1 MMPKKILVFVG
12 LLSSGK
18 GTAAKYLVEKH
29 KAKSFRFSTIVRD
42 VLSRLYLEHSRQ
54 NMSHISTVLREN
66 FGEELFAK
74 VMATD
79 VQNATENIV
88 VVDGARRLAD
98 VEHLK
103 KIAGFKLVAIVAE
116 AKIRYE
122 RLVARGENPDDKN
135 KTWKQFLQDHELE
148 TEASI
153 PALMKMAEVVVDN
166 NGSAEQ
172 LYEQLDKLV
181 E

>member
-1 MMPKKILVFVG
+1 MEKKILVFVG

-18 GTAAKYLVEKH
+18 GTAAKYLVEKYG
-29 KAKSFRFSTIVRD
+29 AKSFRFSTIMRD
-42 VLSRLYLEHSRQ
+42 LLDRLYLEHSRQ
-54 NMSHISTVLREN
+54 HMSDISRVLREN
-66 FGEELFAK
+66 FGEDLFAK

-79 VQNATENIV
+79 VQKAAENLV

-98 VEHLK
+98 IEHLK
-103 KIAGFKLVAIVAE
+103 KIEGFKLVSIEAD

-122 RLVARGENPDDKN
+122 RLIARGENPDDKN
-135 KTWKQFLQDHELE
+135 KTWEQFLKDHELE

-181 E
+181 Q